1 MPSPDP
7 GVGTRLRWLAAKEW
21 RELLASRAMLVFAL
35 CIGPLVGHAFTT
47 AVSLYAEASGAGG
60 GPAAL
65 AQGLSPLDGIVVPT
79 FGAYAIAAMLLFPFV
94 GIRAVAAE
102 KENGALSLLVQSRPS
117 LGTMIAVKFVVLLVA
132 WILAWVPGAAA
143 LAMWRA
149 SGGHLH
155 APEVTTVLAGHALR
169 GALVIALAF
178 AAAAV
183 TDGAAS
189 AAVLTLAFT
198 LGTWALD
205 FIGQVR
211 GGVAMS
217 LSRFTPDSVIRVF
230 EHGELR
236 LDLVLATAALTLVL
250 LALTVAWLRPA
261 RSLAWRLGT
270 SGALIAAAALGC
282 VSAVR
287 ARASWDA
294 SEDRRSS
301 FAVADEMMLGKI
313 REPLSVIAHLAPDDP
328 RLADLERGV
337 LRKLRRTLPSVH
349 VEYAARGA
357 TGLFEGSAQHYGE
370 VWYRLGRRE
379 AMTRS
384 TTVPIVLETIYGLA
398 GLTPPTASEG
408 DAYPGYP
415 HVARIRLAGF
425 VLYGVWPVAVLLVWF
440 TFRRHPKL
448 KGKRK
453 RPETAD
459 LSDRS

>member
-1 MPSPDP
+1 MPSPDA
-7 GVGTRLRWLAAKEW
+7 GAATRLRWLAAKEW
-21 RELLASRAMLVFAL
+21 RELLASRAAMVFAL
-35 CIGPLVGHAFTT
+35 CIGPLVGHAFAT
-47 AVSLYAEASGAGG
+47 AVSLYGEASGAGG

-65 AQGLSPLDGIVVPT
+65 SQGLSPLDGIVVPT

-94 GIRAVAAE
+94 GIRAVASE
-102 KENGALSLLVQSRPS
+102 KESGALSLLVQSRAS
-117 LGTMIAVKFVVLLVA
+117 LGTMIAVKFVVMLAA
-132 WILAWVPGAAA
+132 WILAWIPGVVA

-149 SGGHLH
+149 SGGHLYG
-155 APEVTTVLAGHALR
+155 PEVATVLAGHALR

-178 AAAAV
+178 AAAAL

-189 AAVLTLAFT
+189 AAVLTLAVT

-217 LSRFTPDSVIRVF
+217 LARFTPDSVTRVF

-236 LDLVLATAALTLVL
+236 LDLVLVTAALTLVL

-261 RSLAWRLGT
+261 RSLPCRLGP
-270 SGALIAAAALGC
+270 SAALVAVAALGC
-282 VSAVR
+282 LSAVR

-301 FAVADEMMLGKI
+301 FAVADETMLRRI
-313 REPLSVIAHLAPDDP
+313 RAPLYVTAHLAPDDP

-337 LRKLRRTLPSVH
+337 LRKLRRTLPPVH
-349 VEYAARGA
+349 VDYAARSA
-357 TGLFEGSAQHYGE
+357 TGLFEVSAQHYGE
-370 VWYRLGRRE
+370 VWYRLGAKQ

-415 HVARIRLAGF
+415 HVAHIRLDGF
-425 VLYGVWPVAVLLVWF
+425 LFYALWPVAVVSVWF
-440 TFRRHPKL
+440 TYRRHPKPR
-448 KGKRK
+448 KRK
-453 RPETAD
+453 GPETAD
-459 LSDRS
+459 LADRS

>member
-1 MPSPDP
+1 
-7 GVGTRLRWLAAKEW
+7 
-21 RELLASRAMLVFAL
+21 MLVFAL
-35 CIGPLVGHAFTT
+35 CVGPLVGHAFAT
-47 AVSLYAEASGAGG
+47 AVSLYGEASGAGG

-65 AQGLSPLDGIVVPT
+65 SQGLSPLDGLVVPT

-94 GIRAVAAE
+94 AIRAVAAE
-102 KENGALSLLVQSRPS
+102 KESGALALLVQSRAD
-117 LGTMIAVKFVVLLVA
+117 LGSMVAVKFVVLLAA
-132 WILAWVPGAAA
+132 WILAWIPGLVA

-149 SGGHLH
+149 SGGHLY
-155 APEVTTVLAGHALR
+155 APEVATVLAGHALR
-169 GALVIALAF
+169 GALVIALGF
-178 AAAAV
+178 AAAAL

-189 AAVLTLAFT
+189 AAVLTLAVT

-217 LSRFTPDSVIRVF
+217 LARFTPDSVIRVF

-250 LALTVAWLRPA
+250 LALTAAWLRPA
-261 RSLAWRLGT
+261 RSLSWRLGT
-270 SGALIAAAALGC
+270 SALLVAAAALGC

-301 FAVADEMMLGKI
+301 FAVADERMLGKI
-313 REPLSVIAHLAPDDP
+313 RQPLSVTVHLAPDDP

-337 LRKLRRTLPSVH
+337 LRKLRRTLASVH
-349 VEYAARGA
+349 VDYAARSA
-357 TGLFEGSAQHYGE
+357 TGLFEGSAEHYGE
-370 VWYRLGRRE
+370 VWYRLGGRE

-398 GLTPPTASEG
+398 GLTPSTVAEG

-415 HVARIRLAGF
+415 HVAHIRFEGLLF
-425 VLYGVWPVAVLLVWF
+425 YGLWPVGVLLVWF
-440 TFRRHPKL
+440 TFGRHPKL
-448 KGKRK
+448 FGKRK
-453 RPETAD
+453 RPETTD
-459 LSDRS
+459 LADRS

>member
-1 MPSPDP
+1 LPSPNA
-7 GVGTRLRWLAAKEW
+7 GVTRRIRWLAAKEW
-21 RELLASRAMLVFAL
+21 RELIASRATLVFAL
-35 CIGPLVGHAFTT
+35 CVGPLVGHAFAT
-47 AVSLYAEASGAGG
+47 AVSLYAEASGAAG

-94 GIRAVAAE
+94 GIRAVASE
-102 KENGALSLLVQSRPS
+102 KESGALSLLVQSRAS
-117 LGTMIAVKFVVLLVA
+117 LGTMVAVKFVVLVAA
-132 WILAWVPGAAA
+132 WILAWIPGIVA
-143 LAMWRA
+143 LAMWR
-149 SGGHLH
+149 SGGGHLY
-155 APEVTTVLAGHALR
+155 APEVATVLAGHALR

-178 AAAAV
+178 AAAAL

-189 AAVLTLAFT
+189 AAVLTLAVT

-205 FIGQVR
+205 FISQVR

-217 LSRFTPDSVIRVF
+217 LARFTPDSVIRVF

-261 RSLAWRLGT
+261 RSLSWRLGT
-270 SGALIAAAALGC
+270 SAALVAAAALGC

-287 ARASWDA
+287 ARASRDA

-301 FAVADEMMLGKI
+301 FAVADEAMLRRI
-313 REPLSVIAHLAPDDP
+313 RAPLYVTAHLAPDDP

-349 VEYAARGA
+349 VDYAARSA
-357 TGLFEGSAQHYGE
+357 TGLFEGSAEHYGE
-370 VWYRLGRRE
+370 VWYRLGE
-379 AMTRS
+379 KQAMTRS

-398 GLTPPTASEG
+398 GLTPPMASKG

-415 HVARIRLAGF
+415 HVAHIRLVGTLFYLIWPSAVVVAWLTYRRQPKLRGRT
-425 VLYGVWPVAVLLVWF
+425 VKLPVA
-440 TFRRHPKL
+440 R
-448 KGKRK
+448 
-453 RPETAD
+453 
-459 LSDRS
+459 

>member
-1 MPSPDP
+1 MPSPEA
-7 GVGTRLRWLAAKEW
+7 GAATRLGWLAAKEW
-21 RELLASRAMLVFAL
+21 RELLASRASLVFAL
-35 CIGPLVGHAFTT
+35 CIGPLVGHAFET
-47 AVSLYAEASGAGG
+47 AVSLYGEASGAGG

-65 AQGLSPLDGIVVPT
+65 SQGLSPLDGIVVPT

-94 GIRAVAAE
+94 AIRAVASE
-102 KENGALSLLVQSRPS
+102 KESGALSLLVQSRAS
-117 LGTMIAVKFVVLLVA
+117 LGTMVAVKFLVMLAA
-132 WILAWVPGAAA
+132 WILAWIPGVVA

-149 SGGHLH
+149 SGGHLYG
-155 APEVTTVLAGHALR
+155 PEVATVLAGHALR

-178 AAAAV
+178 AAAAL

-189 AAVLTLAFT
+189 AAVLTLAVT

-211 GGVAMS
+211 GGMAMS
-217 LSRFTPDSVIRVF
+217 LARFTPDSVIRVF

-236 LDLVLATAALTLVL
+236 LDLVLTTGALTLVL
-250 LALTVAWLRPA
+250 LALTAAWLRPA
-261 RSLAWRLGT
+261 RSISWRLGT
-270 SGALIAAAALGC
+270 SAALVVAAALGC

-301 FAVADEMMLGKI
+301 FAVADEIMLEKI
-313 REPLSVIAHLAPDDP
+313 REPLYVTARLAPDDP

-349 VEYAARGA
+349 VGYAARSA
-357 TGLFEGSAQHYGE
+357 TGLFEGSAEHYGE
-370 VWYRLGRRE
+370 VWYRLGAKQ

-415 HVARIRLAGF
+415 HVARIRLVG
-425 VLYGVWPVAVLLVWF
+425 VLFYGLWPVAVLLVWS
-440 TFRRHPKL
+440 TYRQHPRTSW
-448 KGKRK
+448 KRK

-459 LSDRS
+459 LADRS

>member
-1 MPSPDP
+1 MPSPDT
-7 GVGTRLRWLAAKEW
+7 GTTMRIRWLAAKEW
-21 RELLASRAMLVFAL
+21 RELGASHAMLVFAI
-35 CIGPLVGHAFTT
+35 CVGPLVGHAFAT
-47 AVSLYAEASGAGG
+47 AVSLYGEASGAGG

-102 KENGALSLLVQSRPS
+102 KESGALALLVQSRAD
-117 LGTMIAVKFVVLLVA
+117 LGTMVAVKAVVLLAA
-132 WILAWVPGAAA
+132 WIFAWIPGLVA
-143 LAMWRA
+143 LALWRA
-149 SGGHLH
+149 SGGHLY
-155 APEVTTVLAGHALR
+155 APELATVLAGHALR

-189 AAVLTLAFT
+189 AAVLTLAIT

-217 LSRFTPDSVIRVF
+217 LARFTPDSVIRVF

-250 LALTVAWLRPA
+250 LALTVVWLRPA
-261 RSLAWRLGT
+261 RSLSWRLGA
-270 SGALIAAAALGC
+270 SAVLAGAAALGC
-282 VSAVR
+282 VNAVR

-301 FAVADEMMLGKI
+301 FAIADETMLAKI
-313 REPLSVIAHLAPDDP
+313 REPLSVTVHLAPGDP

-349 VEYAARGA
+349 VDYAARSA
-357 TGLFEGSAQHYGE
+357 TGLFEGSAEHYGE

-384 TTVPIVLETIYGLA
+384 TTVPIVLETVYGLA
-398 GLTPPTASEG
+398 SLTPPTSAEG

-415 HVARIRLAGF
+415 HVAAIRF
-425 VLYGVWPVAVLLVWF
+425 VGLLFYGLWPAAVLLVWF
-440 TFRRHPKL
+440 TFGRHPEL
-448 KGKRK
+448 FRKRK
-453 RPETAD
+453 RPETTD
-459 LSDRS
+459 QTDRS